1 MTAPQTKSTADLAT
15 RPAKTAGQVVSVEV
29 LIQAA
34 EAFGLVKFTPEQH
47 TAAILVGT
55 PVMTFLWNL
64 AEILWSKVSRALAD

>member
-1 MTAPQTKSTADLAT
+1 M
-15 RPAKTAGQVVSVEV
+15 